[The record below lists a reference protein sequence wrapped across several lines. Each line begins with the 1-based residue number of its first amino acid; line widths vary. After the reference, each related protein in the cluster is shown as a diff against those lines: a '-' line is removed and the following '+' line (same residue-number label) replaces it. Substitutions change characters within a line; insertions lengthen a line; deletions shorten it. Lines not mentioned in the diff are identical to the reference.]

1 MIRRTPYYKFF
12 LPIIIISIAATFRLK
27 DLAKRPMH
35 TDEAVHAVKF
45 GMLLEEGYYRYD
57 PNEYHGPTLNYF
69 TLIPVWL
76 SSIHKFV
83 DVQETTL
90 RIVPAFFGIVLVLL
104 TWFLVKGLGNT
115 AVYFSAFFT
124 AISPAM
130 VFYSRYYIQEILFIC
145 FIFGFLISVYRYLE
159 KPSIPWAISAG
170 LFLGLMH
177 ATKETFVIFLFAMLL
192 SLGLLI
198 VTQKDFRHQF
208 FRFIKS
214 INIKHVLIFILSSV
228 IISVLFFS
236 SFFTNLKGI
245 IDSVAFLGDYLQR
258 GSGTKIH
265 FHPWYYYLRLIFYS
279 KMDSGPVWSE
289 GFILFWAIV
298 GVYASFSNRIKVL
311 FNKELLKFI
320 TFYTII
326 LTFVFSAIPYK
337 TPWNILG
344 FLHGYILLAG
354 IGISFIWQLVNKKV
368 YRIIFF
374 IFLFL
379 GFCYLMLQS
388 IRAID
393 VYCASPLN
401 PYVYSH
407 PDMQIYDLID
417 QVDEIVRAQPEGNNI
432 YIEVI
437 YPESN
442 YWPLPWYFRKYPNVG
457 WWDHVEES
465 IPAAPIILIA
475 PELESA
481 LIHKLYELPP
491 PGKRDLY
498 IPLFE
503 NYFELRPGAEIR
515 GYVRKDVWDRYYYN
529 QTSSSLPLNKSSYL

>member
-1 MIRRTPYYKFF
+1 VIRRTPYYKFF

-245 IDSVAFLGDYLQR
+245 IDSVA
-258 GSGTKIH
+258 
-265 FHPWYYYLRLIFYS
+265 
-279 KMDSGPVWSE
+279 
-289 GFILFWAIV
+289 WAIV